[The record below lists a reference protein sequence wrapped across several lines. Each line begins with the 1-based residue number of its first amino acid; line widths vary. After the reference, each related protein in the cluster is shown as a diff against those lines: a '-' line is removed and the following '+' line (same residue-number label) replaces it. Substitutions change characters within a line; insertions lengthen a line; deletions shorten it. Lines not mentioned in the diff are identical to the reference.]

1 MNIADVELLTN
12 MIRGTVG
19 ESPNVQ
25 VKEIRLR
32 QEVNGDK
39 RLEVTLNVETLD
51 GCRTLGVVATID
63 SDILRDNNS
72 GIPSYF
78 PIVAEAVKKKV
89 HEYYDPTIGV
99 GR

>member
-1 MNIADVELLTN
+1 MNINDAELLTN
-12 MIRGTVG
+12 TIRDTVG
-19 ESPNVQ
+19 ESPHVQ

-32 QEVNGDK
+32 QDASGDK
-39 RLEVTLNVETLD
+39 RLEVALNVETLD
-51 GCRTLGVVATID
+51 GYRTLGVATTID

-89 HEYYDPTIGV
+89 YEHYDPTIGAE
-99 GR
+99 R